1 MHPFGV
7 VWINFA
13 DELQF
18 PLLGSVYLCACAVTD
33 SRLLG
38 HIWVGCTI
46 QPQGLQ
52 YSPFLDWNIPCHFL
66 LRWLRQSGKKRGLRY
81 ELCLPSFRADYLPGP
96 FKHRPVSRWSQEQ
109 ASKEAKRDGNG
120 IIHVLYLCSQ
130 AIVPVE
136 LKRKCLT
143 ESFLYI
149 SCWMC
154 VVSLRWLCVCMCVF
168 LMSSAIGPGDSLRR
182 GFYEGPF
189 SNGAIRQLSKL
200 CSGPCTVGSFL

>member
-109 ASKEAKRDGNG
+109 ASKEANRDGNG

-143 ESFLYI
+143 ESFFIYFLLDV
-149 SCWMC
+149 CGFVEVAVC
-154 VVSLRWLCVCMCVF
+154 VFVCVC
-168 LMSSAIGPGDSLRR
+168 SSC
-182 GFYEGPF
+182 
-189 SNGAIRQLSKL
+189 RQQSDQDI
-200 CSGPCTVGSFL
+200 V